1 MVLPQQGVLCQH
13 KGDALICELGVHA
26 TVDFVEK
33 NLLSAV
39 SFLPQKEMFHQT
51 MDLKFFS

>member
-13 KGDALICELGVHA
+13 KGDALICELGVRA